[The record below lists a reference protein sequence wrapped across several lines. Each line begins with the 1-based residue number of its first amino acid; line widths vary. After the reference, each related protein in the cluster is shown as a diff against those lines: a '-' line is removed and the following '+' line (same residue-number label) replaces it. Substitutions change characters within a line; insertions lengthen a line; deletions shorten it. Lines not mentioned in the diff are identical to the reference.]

1 MTSTTPLG
9 RTRRP
14 LTALSLSLAA
24 LLLATAC
31 SGDDS
36 PGEDHA
42 PSGAESSTSAP
53 TEGSKDEKDGGEDKG
68 GDGSDED
75 YPRAQAGSGVGQTE
89 KLESVSLS
97 AAEGKDPV
105 VQADTPIKADEVS
118 TRVLKTSDRDPAKD
132 GDLVTVSTVA
142 VNPEDGKVMG
152 ENFSTDPEVV
162 VLNQRLKDANQELY
176 RMLRTSAPGSEV
188 AYYIPEQKAPE
199 GEDGESQGQGM
210 PAALYVFR
218 VNEIL
223 PKEAK
228 GTEVTDLNPD
238 LPKVTVDEES
248 GHPTID
254 KPSGDAPKELTVQ
267 PLIQGDGAEVGEDD
281 QVTVQYSGV
290 TWSEGKTF
298 DSSWERGGDPVTFS
312 LNQVIPGWKEGL
324 AGQKVG
330 SRVLISIPSDKAY
343 GEQGSP
349 PDIGKDEDLL
359 FVVDILHAQAPPKPQ
374 APPAQ
379 SGDQGSED
387 SEGSEGSEQSDR

>member
-31 SGDDS
+31 AGDDS

-42 PSGAESSTSAP
+42 PSGAESSSSAP
-53 TEGSKDEKDGGEDKG
+53 AEDGKDAKDGGEG

-97 AAEGKDPV
+97 AAEGKAPV
-105 VQADTPIKADEVS
+105 VQADTPIEADEVS
-118 TRVLKTSDRDPAKD
+118 TRVLKTSDRDPAQD

-142 VNPEDGKVMG
+142 VDPEDGEVMG
-152 ENFSTDPEVV
+152 ENFSAGPEVV

-188 AYYIPEQKAPE
+188 AYYIPEQEAPE
-199 GEDGESQGQGM
+199 GEDGQSQDQGM

-218 VNEIL
+218 VNDIL
-223 PKEAK
+223 PKEAE
-228 GTEVTDLNPD
+228 GEEVTELDD
-238 LPKVTVDEES
+238 ALPKVTVDEES
-248 GHPTID
+248 GHPKIE
-254 KPSGDAPKELTVQ
+254 KPSGEAPKELTVQ
-267 PLIQGDGAEVGEDD
+267 PLIQGDGPEVGEDD

-298 DSSWERGGDPVTFS
+298 DSSWERGGDPTTFS
-312 LNQVIPGWKEGL
+312 LNQVIAGWKEGL

-343 GEQGSP
+343 GEEGSP

-359 FVVDILHAQAPPKPQ
+359 FVVDILHTQ
-374 APPAQ
+374 APPADSAD
-379 SGDQGSED
+379 SGAEASDGED
-387 SEGSEGSEQSDR
+387 SEQSDR